1 MHPSYY
7 NPNCSPNCSPKL
19 AFHSMRENMRT
30 ITQTAILVTSL
41 LLANFTCNA
50 QWYEAQGHASTD
62 KDSVEIARTKAM
74 ENALKKALLVAGASV
89 SSIQQV
95 VNGLLTQD
103 QISIRASGSVNS
115 IELIDEYHSDNM
127 ISVTV
132 RADIFP
138 QDKKCFALDYK
149 KSIVITKSHLSQREQ
164 ANIGKIYQLDAA
176 VMNQLNKKLEQ
187 QSSYSK
193 GKLLLKS
200 ATEFSRLNASFNE
213 EKIRLLAIS
222 IADAT
227 DSQYVLFSE
236 INDISFEQHRTNAW
250 KIWNQG
256 TYPRNFELTLYLYN
270 GLSGEQIWQGNYHNA
285 MVWDF
290 NKRKSID
297 VNASIFWQSDYGNM
311 INALLDTMVKDIDE
325 NVMCE
330 PSEGKIVQVKGNQI
344 TINLGQHH
352 GVKVGDE
359 FSLLHSRH
367 FTSDQGKSYSTYHV
381 SPYKVKVTQLTKQ
394 SATAITAN
402 NNLLDNIQINDLAVR
417 Y

>member
-1 MHPSYY
+1 
-7 NPNCSPNCSPKL
+7 
-19 AFHSMRENMRT
+19 MR
-30 ITQTAILVTSL
+30 IIIQTAILVTSL

-89 SSIQQV
+89 SSVQQV

-115 IELIDEYHSDNM
+115 IELIDESHSDNM
-127 ISVTV
+127 ITVTV
-132 RADIFP
+132 RADIFS

-149 KSIVITKSHLSQREQ
+149 KSILITKSHLTQREQ
-164 ANIGKIYQLDAA
+164 ANIGKIYKLDAA
-176 VMNQLNKKLEQ
+176 VMNQLNKKLAQ

-213 EKIRLLAIS
+213 EKIRQLAIS
-222 IADAT
+222 IADTT

-236 INDISFEQHRTNAW
+236 INDLSFEQQRTNAW

-256 TYPRNFELTLYLYN
+256 TYPRNFDLTLYLYN

-297 VNASIFWQSDYGNM
+297 VNASAFWQSDYGTM
-311 INALLDTMVKDIDE
+311 VDSLLDAMVKDIDE
-325 NVMCE
+325 SVMCE

-359 FSLLHSRH
+359 FSLLHSRN
-367 FTSDQGKSYSTYHV
+367 FTSVQGKSYSGYDV

-394 SATAITAN
+394 SATAITLN
-402 NNLLDNIQINDLAVR
+402 NNLLGNIQINDLAVR